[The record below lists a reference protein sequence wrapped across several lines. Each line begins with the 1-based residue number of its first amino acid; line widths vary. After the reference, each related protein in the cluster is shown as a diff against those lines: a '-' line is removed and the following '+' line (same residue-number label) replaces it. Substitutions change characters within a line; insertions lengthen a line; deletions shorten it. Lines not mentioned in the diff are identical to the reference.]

1 MTEREFINYWK
12 NIDFSMCNE
21 SDVREDF
28 IAPLLNLLG
37 YSKNTINNIVREKTL
52 QLTEPL
58 QRLGRKR
65 VQIDYVPTI
74 RLKAFWILEAKPG
87 NIKEMDV
94 GDLLQAYLY
103 ATHPEIQAQYIVLC
117 NGWTLMIYD
126 VFQVED
132 WKNPIFKI
140 TQDDCQDNFY
150 ELREIL
156 SAKTMLEHRR
166 KRLLYQIQ
174 NTFEVE
180 LDVKQW
186 NSFVSEINRMNR
198 PLELKINENVKELQ
212 RKDFKEKEKR
222 KKESLQN
229 ADDKTLLGWMTLSG
243 PRTAELYLEYYRR
256 IKQANETD
264 RAKLLRML
272 MQTYWSRCHAEFKC
286 DCLAILFLIVEN
298 QLIVAGDPF
307 LKEPKSML
315 CEIIEGNLTY
325 HKRNSMQNALDY
337 LDKYCCKF
345 AYLVMKNSL
354 MGTIAEK
361 VTDRKLNM
369 AIEELV
375 IERPTVAREMVKLIN
390 ICTDYLWMYLSN
402 ENSPQN
408 IWINIRVLD
417 YLIQT
422 ISNVEIPK
430 YPDGD
435 SDLLWYDSYGDKFDY
450 LFRVTYMFANN
461 HKSVVNSLEIDENIK
476 EIIFADESS
485 AMKFIPKMPIA
496 ERELSEE
503 EMKEVLQKILFAL
516 IKTGEC
522 WHDLERD

>member
-1 MTEREFINYWK
+1 
-12 NIDFSMCNE
+12 
-21 SDVREDF
+21 
-28 IAPLLNLLG
+28 
-37 YSKNTINNIVREKTL
+37 
-52 QLTEPL
+52 
-58 QRLGRKR
+58 
-65 VQIDYVPTI
+65 
-74 RLKAFWILEAKPG
+74 
-87 NIKEMDV
+87 
-94 GDLLQAYLY
+94 
-103 ATHPEIQAQYIVLC
+103 
-117 NGWTLMIYD
+117 
-126 VFQVED
+126 
-132 WKNPIFKI
+132 
-140 TQDDCQDNFY
+140 
-150 ELREIL
+150 
-156 SAKTMLEHRR
+156 
-166 KRLLYQIQ
+166 
-174 NTFEVE
+174 
-180 LDVKQW
+180 
-186 NSFVSEINRMNR
+186 
-198 PLELKINENVKELQ
+198 
-212 RKDFKEKEKR
+212 
-222 KKESLQN
+222 
-229 ADDKTLLGWMTLSG
+229 
-243 PRTAELYLEYYRR
+243 
-256 IKQANETD
+256 
-264 RAKLLRML
+264 
-272 MQTYWSRCHAEFKC
+272 
-286 DCLAILFLIVEN
+286 
-298 QLIVAGDPF
+298 
-307 LKEPKSML
+307 
-315 CEIIEGNLTY
+315 
-325 HKRNSMQNALDY
+325 
-337 LDKYCCKF
+337 
-345 AYLVMKNSL
+345 MKNSL

>member
-12 NIDFSMCNE
+12 NTDFFTCNE

-28 IAPLLNLLG
+28 IAPLLRILG
-37 YSKNTINNIVREKTL
+37 YSKNTVNNIVREKTL
-52 QLTEPL
+52 QLTEPF
-58 QRLGRKR
+58 QRLGREKVR
-65 VQIDYVPTI
+65 VDYVPTI

-117 NGWTLMIYD
+117 NGWNLMIYD
-126 VFQVED
+126 VYQVEN
-132 WKNPIFKI
+132 WNNPIFKI
-140 TQDDCQDNFY
+140 TQNNCQDNFY
-150 ELREIL
+150 ELKEIL

-186 NSFVSEINRMNR
+186 NSFVCEINRMSR
-198 PLELKINENVKELQ
+198 PLEAKINENVRELQ

-229 ADDKTLLGWMTLSG
+229 ADDATLLGWMTLSG
-243 PRTAELYLEYYRR
+243 PRTAQLYLEYYSR
-256 IKQANETD
+256 IKKANEAD
-264 RAKLLRML
+264 RAELLKRL
-272 MQTYWSRCHAEFKC
+272 MQTYWGRCHAEFKC
-286 DCLAILFLIVEN
+286 ECVAILLLIVKEELKIAN
-298 QLIVAGDPF
+298 SPF
-307 LKEPKSML
+307 LNEPKMML

-325 HKRNSMQNALDY
+325 HKNNSMQNALDY

-354 MGTIAEK
+354 MSTIAEK
-361 VTDRKLNM
+361 VTDIKLNM
-369 AIEELV
+369 AIEELI

-402 ENSPQN
+402 ENSPQD

-417 YLIQT
+417 YFVQT
-422 ISNVEIPK
+422 ISNIEMPK
-430 YPDGD
+430 YSDSD

-450 LFRVTYMFANN
+450 LFRVTYMFANS
-461 HKSVVNSLEIDENIK
+461 HKSVVNMLELDKNIK
-476 EIIFADESS
+476 EIIFADESV
-485 AMKFIPKMPIA
+485 ALKCIPKMPISKH
-496 ERELSEE
+496 ELDEE
-503 EMKEVLQKILFAL
+503 KIKEVLQKILLAL

-522 WHDLERD
+522 WNNLERN